1 MARNNPLFYI
11 SGLISLSLFT
21 FFLAIFIYMLIG
33 SSQIDS
39 YALKKDNFISISMD
53 IQPKKSKSA
62 KKSVQPTPVE
72 SAVSD
77 IPQDVDINDLFS
89 DVWTKKI
96 QKKKVQPKDSK
107 RIIDIQKK
115 IKTTEANSVE
125 SISQKVNDL
134 DNAKTSDENSPAS
147 SANEVN
153 EYLARIQALVYKYF
167 NVPSNS
173 EGYSV
178 MAYIELNSIGKVMDF
193 RILTYSANEA
203 LNAEVDKIK
212 DRLRSVVFP
221 INPQNKSFSTKVIL
235 RSKE

>member
-1 MARNNPLFYI
+1 MMI
-11 SGLISLSLFT
+11 S
-21 FFLAIFIYMLIG
+21 

-39 YALKKDNFISISMD
+39 FALKKDNFISISMD
-53 IQPKKSKSA
+53 IEPKSSKSA
-62 KKSVQPTPVE
+62 KKSVKPTPVE
-72 SAVSD
+72 SAVSE
-77 IPQDVDINDLFS
+77 IPQDVDVNDLFS

-107 RIIDIQKK
+107 RIKDIQKK
-115 IKTTEANSVE
+115 IKTTEQNSVE

-134 DNAKTSDENSPAS
+134 ENAKTNDENSPAS
-147 SANEVN
+147 TANEVN
-153 EYLARIQALVYKYF
+153 EYLAKIQALVYRYF
-167 NVPSNS
+167 SVPQNS

-193 RILTYSANEA
+193 RILNYSANDA

-212 DRLRSVVFP
+212 DRLKSVVFP
-221 INPQNKSFSTKVIL
+221 INPQNKSFGTKVIL

>member
-11 SGLISLSLFT
+11 SGFISLSLFT
-21 FFLAIFIYMLIG
+21 FFLAIFIFMMIR
-33 SSQIDS
+33 SSEIES
-39 YALKKDNFISISMD
+39 FALSKDNYISISMD
-53 IQPKKSKSA
+53 IQPKSSSSA
-62 KKSVQPTPVE
+62 KKSVQTPVE
-72 SAVSD
+72 SAVSET
-77 IPQDVDINDLFS
+77 PQDVDVNDLFS

-125 SISQKVNDL
+125 SIAQKVNDL
-134 DNAKTSDENSPAS
+134 DNVKSNQENSPS
-147 SANEVN
+147 STGNEVN
-153 EYLARIQALVYKYF
+153 EYLAKIQALVYKYF
-167 NVPSNS
+167 SVPPNS

-193 RILTYSANEA
+193 RILTYSANDA

-212 DRLRSVVFP
+212 NRLKNVVFP
-221 INPQNKSFSTKVIL
+221 INPQNESFSTKVIL
-235 RSKE
+235 KSKE